1 MKQRFQNFEKVF
13 NLFKDAVFLKSISEI
28 ERAGLIQFYEITY
41 ELSWKLM
48 KDYLELE
55 DFIVKSPR
63 QAIKQAFQS
72 EVISDAY
79 VWIDALEDR
88 NKTTYLYEEEMIIE
102 VVKDIKQKYFPVIN
116 ELYEFFK

>member
-1 MKQRFQNFEKVF
+1 LKQRFQNFEKVF

-28 ERAGLIQFYEITY
+28 ERAGLIQFYEITF

>member
-28 ERAGLIQFYEITY
+28 ERAGLIQFYEITF